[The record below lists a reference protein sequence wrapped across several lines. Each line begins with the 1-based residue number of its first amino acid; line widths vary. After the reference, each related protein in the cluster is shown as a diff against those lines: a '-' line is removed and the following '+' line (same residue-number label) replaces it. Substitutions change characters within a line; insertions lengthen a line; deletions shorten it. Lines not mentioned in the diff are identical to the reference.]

1 MHMHAH
7 MLTHTHTYFFS
18 FLKLQDSQR
27 TIFKNTK
34 GLTKL
39 PGIAHYYNLTPCFRY
54 YPINVCKAAINLAS
68 NSRLHAVLP
77 KCRGNDRAESSHP
90 ASRGKGSIKELQSPV
105 RYGSSEEA
113 QRQSQ
118 PQSLPHYRALTPIF
132 SRGF

>member
-1 MHMHAH
+1 MSLHQIIRIYGHIFSTCTHACTYMHTC
-7 MLTHTHTYFFS
+7 LHTHTYFFS
-18 FLKLQDSQR
+18 LKNSQR

-39 PGIAHYYNLTPCFRY
+39 PGTAHYYNLTPCFRY

-77 KCRGNDRAESSHP
+77 KCRGNDQAESLHP
-90 ASRGKGSIKELQSPV
+90 ASRGKGTIKELQSPV
-105 RYGSSEEA
+105 HYGSSEEA

-118 PQSLPHYRALTPIF
+118 P
-132 SRGF
+132 